1 MDFNRDGDEYQR
13 QQYDRMVKLASK
25 NSPLALNCAKAFFTG
40 GFICCVGQAILL
52 ALTEGAGLDK
62 DSAASFTTMTMIFL
76 GTTLTG
82 IGVYDKVSKFGGAGA
97 AVPVTGFANSVAA
110 PAVEFKKEG
119 WVTGMGAKIFS
130 IAGPVLVYGIS
141 ASVAVGL
148 IYWILMKVGIV

>member
-1 MDFNRDGDEYQR
+1 
-13 QQYDRMVKLASK
+13 
-25 NSPLALNCAKAFFTG
+25 
-40 GFICCVGQAILL
+40 
-52 ALTEGAGLDK
+52 
-62 DSAASFTTMTMIFL
+62 
-76 GTTLTG
+76 LTG